1 VGERFRTH
9 GKSKTTEY
17 VMFYDARKRALKTG
31 LPFDITPED
40 IVVPE
45 CCPIFGTPFVAR
57 GGNRMLRPTLDR
69 IIPSRGYV
77 RGNIAV
83 ISFRANFLKRDATL
97 DELRKIIRYIEGAE

>member
-1 VGERFRTH
+1 
-9 GKSKTTEY
+9 
-17 VMFYDARKRALKTG
+17 
-31 LPFDITPED
+31 
-40 IVVPE
+40 
-45 CCPIFGTPFVAR
+45 
-57 GGNRMLRPTLDR
+57 MLRPTLDR

>member
-1 VGERFRTH
+1 
-9 GKSKTTEY
+9 
-17 VMFYDARKRALKTG
+17 MFYDARKRALKFN

-57 GGNRMLRPTLDR
+57 GGKRMLRPTLDR
-69 IIPSRGYV
+69 IKPSRGYV

-97 DELRKIIRYIEGAE
+97 DELSKIIKYIEGAE